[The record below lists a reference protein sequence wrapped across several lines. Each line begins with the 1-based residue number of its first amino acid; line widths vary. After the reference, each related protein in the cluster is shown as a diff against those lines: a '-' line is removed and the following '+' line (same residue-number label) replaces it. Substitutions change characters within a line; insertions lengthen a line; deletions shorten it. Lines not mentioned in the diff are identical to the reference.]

1 MSKKLLLVNDRRG
14 LARTIGA
21 AAPELG
27 LDVVR
32 LGDATDAVTRSAE
45 IAPDVVIL
53 DQAIP
58 ADAMIEL
65 LRGIL
70 QAAPGARILIA
81 VRSDDPETR
90 VAEGMARFHGGERL
104 TFLRRPFTRR
114 RIIAVLQS
122 ILGSVATFVLAAVA
136 ARRGFA

>member
-1 MSKKLLLVNDRRG
+1 MRKKLLLVNDRRG

-21 AAPELG
+21 VAPELG

-32 LGDATDAVTRSAE
+32 LGDAADAVARSAE

-58 ADAMIEL
+58 ADEMIEL

-81 VRSDDPETR
+81 VRSDDPSTR

-114 RIIAVLQS
+114 RIIAVLQA
-122 ILGSVATFVLAAVA
+122 ILGSAVSLLLAAIA
-136 ARRGFA
+136 IRPGFA